1 MNLGMF
7 DRFCPS
13 LKTRAQLEERRF
25 DLNRFD
31 RNSERYVIPMHRKN
45 FWTNKWVQEP
55 RTNFCRLQVHHCDPS
70 AQYRKGWGSFK
81 RKRGLTLCYNCRRS
95 GHLAKECP
103 STGPICLCCKVVGH
117 EVLDFP
123 RMIAKVEKMNLRQEN
138 YEEGQETKDM
148 LENQKESET
157 MLLQLKE
164 TLNDHRDI
172 SLPEILKEKQCIETR
187 IGDFDIDCVLD
198 EETQV
203 NIMPESTW
211 EILGKPAMI
220 PSLGRIGLF
229 KGKMI
234 TLCGRVTNVPMISH
248 GTSTEEEFEVIKFVE
263 NNAPFALLLG
273 KTWIEK
279 DQIRRKAEEE
289 ATEQEKARIKGLHSQ
304 ENRATSTRTRGQVE
318 ATEGQ
323 RLSCRS

>member
-1 MNLGMF
+1 M
-7 DRFCPS
+7 
-13 LKTRAQLEERRF
+13 KK
-25 DLNRFD
+25 
-31 RNSERYVIPMHRKN
+31 V
-45 FWTNKWVQEP
+45 
-55 RTNFCRLQVHHCDPS
+55 
-70 AQYRKGWGSFK
+70 K
-81 RKRGLTLCYNCRRS
+81 R
-95 GHLAKECP
+95 
-103 STGPICLCCKVVGH
+103 
-117 EVLDFP
+117 
-123 RMIAKVEKMNLRQEN
+123 
-138 YEEGQETKDM
+138 TKDM

-198 EETQV
+198 EETHV

-211 EILGKPAMI
+211 EILGKPTMV

-263 NNAPFALLLG
+263 NNTPFALLLG

-289 ATEQEKARIKGLHSQ
+289 ATEQKKQELRDFIARKIERLIQEQEDKSKQQRARELVVEVERTQEGLKNLSMQ
-304 ENRATSTRTRGQVE
+304 ERSASTQK
-318 ATEGQ
+318 
-323 RLSCRS
+323 